1 MSDDMYEG
9 GEWRCRVEEQWARE
23 YREIGYEGDCHG
35 YGVNG
40 TDLHGYRHWR
50 EWILKCTWET
60 DEWYGEHVK

>member
-40 TDLHGYRHWR
+40 TDLHGYRHMEGMDFKMHLGNR
-50 EWILKCTWET
+50 
-60 DEWYGEHVK
+60 